1 MNLKTGDRVKFLND
15 IGGGV
20 LTAFL
25 DKNKAMVR
33 TTDGFEIPV
42 MLNELIADSSNTEI
56 DESKEEYAKPA
67 KPSENKT
74 PTKKTHEPGVAKI
87 LNTDEEICLA
97 ILPKSQSSDLFAY
110 MINNS
115 SYHIHYVISTRTNE
129 ETLLFDQGSMDS
141 RTQMKIRKFLPDNI
155 NNITRFDIQI
165 LFYQDDFYLQRE
177 PLSQALFMNPADVYS
192 GKALVDNDYF
202 DRKALVFSVV
212 NFKKKIGFS
221 SVGGVEVSA
230 LLKEKQGNE
239 KIVPVTRDEK
249 KSKNEPE
256 EIDLHIEAITE
267 NYSGLSNSEIID
279 LQMARFKVS
288 LDTAVIHKTKRIV
301 FIHGVGNGK
310 LKFTL
315 RKALDNQYPDL
326 QYQDAS
332 FKEYGYGAT
341 MVIIP

>member
-15 IGGGV
+15 IGGGL

-42 MLNELIADSSNTEI
+42 MINELILDSVAAGNE
-56 DESKEEYAKPA
+56 EKKEAYAKPA
-67 KPSENKT
+67 KAVENKA
-74 PTKKTHEPGVAKI
+74 PAKKTHEPGVAKS
-87 LNTDEEICLA
+87 LNTDEEICFA

-115 SYHIHYVISTRTNE
+115 SYHIHYVISTQSDE

-165 LFYQDDFYLQRE
+165 LFYQDDFYQYRE
-177 PLSQALFMNPADVYS
+177 PLAQALFMNPAEVYS

-221 SVGGVEVSA
+221 SVGGVDVTS
-230 LLKEKQGNE
+230 LLKEKFGVE
-239 KIVPVTRDEK
+239 KSVPVTREEK

-267 NYSGLSNSEIID
+267 NFAGLSNSEIID

-288 LDTAVIHKTKRIV
+288 LDTAVIHRTKRIV

-315 RKALDNQYPDL
+315 RKAIDDQYPDL